1 MNWFDKFKTEDWI
14 DILREQ
20 PQLADKCNKWR
31 KFNGK
36 DWSFLLREQPQF
48 ADKCDWEKL
57 ARRALICLLQE
68 HPEFADK
75 LLHISVSD
83 GRNAK

>member
-1 MNWFDKFKTEDWI
+1 MNVVDRLKNEDWI

-31 KFNGK
+31 QFNGG
-36 DWSFLLREQPQF
+36 DWSCLLYNQPQF

-57 ARRALICLLQE
+57 ARRALIWLLQK

-83 GRNAK
+83 GSNAK

>member
-1 MNWFDKFKTEDWI
+1 MNVVDRLKNEDWI

-31 KFNGK
+31 KFNGG
-36 DWSFLLREQPQF
+36 DWSCLLYKQPQF

-57 ARRALICLLQE
+57 TRRALIWLLQK

-83 GRNAK
+83 GSNAK